1 MDYTVYIKKRGV
13 VVTADNA
20 AEKLER
26 MTTQPVRKL
35 IIQLAIP
42 TTAIMLVSSLYNMA
56 DTYFVSSL
64 GTSATAA
71 VGVALPLMA
80 IIQALGFFFGNG
92 SGNYISR
99 ALGSGQA
106 DMAEKMATTGVCS
119 AFISGAVITVFGII
133 FMEPLSILLGATP
146 TIMPHARGYLLY
158 ILIGAPFMIASISL
172 NNLLRFQGSAFF
184 GMLGMVGGAVLN
196 VGLDPLFIFVFKMGT
211 AGASLATM
219 LSQTVGFFI
228 LLWGTTRA
236 GNVRIRL
243 RSFSPR
249 PSTYLEIMR
258 GGLPSLLRQG
268 LMSVSAVLLNNIAGG
283 YSDAVI
289 AAISI
294 VNRIVLIANSA
305 IIGLGQG
312 FQPVCGFNYGAKR
325 YDRVKSGFWFC
336 FLSSFAFLLA
346 ATGICFAFAPQ
357 IIGFFRSD
365 DEDVM
370 EVIRIGAYTLRA
382 QSVAFPLMSWVVFH
396 NMMLQTI
403 GKAIPASFL
412 AFARQGLFLIPLL
425 YIMNAALGVR
435 GIQVASPI
443 ADVLTFIVALPI
455 GVTALKNLRE

>member
-1 MDYTVYIKKRGV
+1 
-13 VVTADNA
+13 
-20 AEKLER
+20 

-35 IIQLAIP
+35 ILQLAIP

-71 VGVALPLMA
+71 VGVAMPLMA

-92 SGNYISR
+92 SGNYLSR
-99 ALGSGQA
+99 ALGSGEG
-106 DMAEKMATTGVCS
+106 DMAERMASTGVCT
-119 AFISGAVITVFGII
+119 AIISGAVISLLGNVFL
-133 FMEPLSILLGATP
+133 EPLAGLLGSTKTILPHALGYLRFILL
-146 TIMPHARGYLLY
+146 
-158 ILIGAPFMIASISL
+158 GAPFMISSISL

-196 VGLDPLFIFVFKMGT
+196 VGLDPLFIFVFRMGA

-219 LSQTVGFFI
+219 LSQIAGFLI

-243 RSFSPR
+243 RSFK
-249 PSTYLEIMR
+249 PSLGLYLEMAR

-268 LMSVSAVLLNNIAGG
+268 LMSVSTVLLNNLAAG

-289 AAISI
+289 AAISV

-312 FQPVCGFNYGAKR
+312 FQPVCGFNYGAR
-325 YDRVKSGFWFC
+325 RNDRVKSGFWFC
-336 FLSSFAFLLA
+336 FVSSSAFLLLS
-346 ATGICFAFAPQ
+346 ATVCFIFAPE
-357 IIGFFRSD
+357 IIKIFRRD
-365 DEDVM
+365 DA
-370 EVIRIGAYTLRA
+370 EVVAIGAYSLRA
-382 QSVAFPLMSWVVFH
+382 QCIGFPLMGWVVFH

-403 GKAIPASFL
+403 GKALPASFL

-425 YIMNAALGVR
+425 YILEPIIGVR
-435 GIQVASPI
+435 GIQLCSPI
-443 ADVLTFIVALPI
+443 ADICTFIVALPI
-455 GVTALKNLRE
+455 GIHALRMLSRDAGSTETAARRGPP